1 MVCSIRS
8 ILLLCS
14 VLAMTVYLILTAGED
29 SKSCEVTRVKHL
41 IGFVPAGL
49 SLLAYVKDR
58 SLFDIGMIALF
69 VLLCL
74 FIGMKGIYGM
84 ADGFVFA
91 NLTLLFGG
99 VGGVAGIGLV
109 VLVMILA
116 CFSGMIE
123 MLLRKMV
130 TWTDFKSKR
139 HIAFVPHILIGYIA
153 VMIALCIWF

>member
-8 ILLLCS
+8 ILLFCS

-41 IGFVPAGL
+41 IGFVSAGL
-49 SLLAYVKDR
+49 CLLIYVKDR
-58 SLFDIGMIALF
+58 SLFDVGMIVLF

-99 VGGVAGIGLV
+99 VGGVAGIGLA

-153 VMIALCIWF
+153 VMIALWIWF